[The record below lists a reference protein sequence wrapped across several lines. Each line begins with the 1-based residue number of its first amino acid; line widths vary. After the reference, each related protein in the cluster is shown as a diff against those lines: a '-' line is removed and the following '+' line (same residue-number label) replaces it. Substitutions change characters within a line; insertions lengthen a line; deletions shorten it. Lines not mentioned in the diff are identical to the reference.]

1 MIGLLPILA
10 RWRVGLGIAGALA
23 VFGLFVASW
32 HYRHAY
38 HAEIARR
45 KAQEA
50 QYIAAQAEATLIAKR
65 ALDAAEAKYRS
76 KADEADKSYRAEL
89 ANARSAADRYIASH
103 RVRAYAQGAASGT
116 TSIAESGSAGVP
128 ASLPAD
134 AVLVSEGDVQAC
146 TDAVTYGVAAHD
158 WAIDLIPPTAK

>member
-76 KADEADKSYRAEL
+76 KADEADKAFQSKL
-89 ANARSAADRYIASH
+89 ADARRAADQYVLTH
-103 RVRAYAQGAASGT
+103 RVRGAFAGPSSGTVAAS
-116 TSIAESGSAGVP
+116 ESRGADVP

-134 AVLVSEGDVQAC
+134 AVMVSEGDVQAC
-146 TDAVTYGVAAHD
+146 TDAVTYGIGAHD
-158 WAIDLIPPTAK
+158 WAASLPK